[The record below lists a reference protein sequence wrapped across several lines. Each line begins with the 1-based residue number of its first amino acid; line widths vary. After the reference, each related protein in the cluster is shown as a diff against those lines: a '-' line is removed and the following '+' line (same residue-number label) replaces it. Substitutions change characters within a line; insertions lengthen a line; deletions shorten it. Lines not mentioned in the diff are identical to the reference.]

1 MTTKPAN
8 TDVGPQGSNAG
19 GKGLTLSWGWLSI
32 ALGVL
37 AAGSLGTLVVVTSI
51 KNLDTLSTVALA
63 LAVISFAAQLIVT
76 TVQSYQSSQV
86 NADTKSALADMRATT
101 SSLLTN
107 QRDQFDKVLHA
118 ALQTAIPAAVQDV
131 ERHDDSDSD
140 EGLAADRIKEL
151 EDRLTV
157 RFNEALG
164 SFKGLSPIKAQ
175 VPAPSPAPTRDSK
188 LLDLLSTYPEQE
200 EGKPVVE
207 LIGKMGARGLAAL
220 GQVGSNVQR
229 NPRTDRTLRFRRSAG
244 ISPGMKELVDSGIL
258 REVADENS
266 RALVFELTPTG
277 MTALRLLM
285 GAGDKPDWVTV

>member
-1 MTTKPAN
+1 MTTQPAN
-8 TDVGPQGSNAG
+8 ND
-19 GKGLTLSWGWLSI
+19 GKSQDNNPDGQGLTLSWGWLSI

-37 AAGSLGTLVVVTSI
+37 ASGSLGTLVVVTSI

-118 ALQTAIPAAVQDV
+118 ALTTAIPAAVQDV
-131 ERHDDSDSD
+131 EQNDDSVSD
-140 EGLAADRIKEL
+140 DALSADRISEL

-164 SFKGLSPIKAQ
+164 SFKGISSVKAQ
-175 VPAPSPAPTRDSK
+175 VPAPSRDSK
-188 LLDLLSTYPEQE
+188 FSELLSTYPDQE
-200 EGKPVVE
+200 EGEPVVE
-207 LIGKMGARGLAAL
+207 SLKKMSARALAAM
-220 GQVGSNVQR
+220 GQVGSILQR
-229 NPRTDRTLRFRRSAG
+229 SPRADLTLRFRRTPAGLGPGLRELVGAGMLREGEEEG
-244 ISPGMKELVDSGIL
+244 IS
-258 REVADENS
+258 
-266 RALVFELTPTG
+266 RAVVLQLTPVG
-277 MTALRLLM
+277 LIALRLLM